1 MYLFDTDILTTILK
15 PKPSR
20 GLIERLSGVPAKDQ
34 YISTIT
40 ISEIVYGAMKSGRAE
55 YHLKNLEEIL
65 LPAVNIVGFD
75 ARAAYVC
82 GGLRAELEKKGRP
95 LALADLEIAAIAIA
109 GNFTLVTGNLK
120 HFARIDDLRVENWL
134 DGSGV

>member
-1 MYLFDTDILTTILK
+1 MYLFDTDIITTILK

-20 GLIERLSGVPAKDQ
+20 WLIERLSFIPEKDQ

-40 ISEIVYGAMKSGRAE
+40 ISEIVYGAMKSHRQE

-65 LPAVNIVGFD
+65 LPAVNIAGFD
-75 ARAAYVC
+75 TKAGYIC
-82 GGLRAELEKKGRP
+82 GRLRADLEKKGQP
-95 LALADLEIAAIAIA
+95 LPLADLEIAAIAIA

-120 HFARIDDLRVENWL
+120 HFTRIDDLKIENWL
-134 DGSGV
+134 DAPA